1 MLPGA
6 VNPGP
11 CSVATGYYCDN
22 PFIVSGLVVT
32 KAWNEKRLGRLLV
45 IMQRSK
51 VRCRGLA
58 VYMYMYM

>member
-22 PFIVSGLVVT
+22 PFIVSGF
-32 KAWNEKRLGRLLV
+32 NSDDDSSEEKQLGRLLG
-45 IMQRSK
+45 INS
-51 VRCRGLA
+51 G
-58 VYMYMYM
+58 VYHV